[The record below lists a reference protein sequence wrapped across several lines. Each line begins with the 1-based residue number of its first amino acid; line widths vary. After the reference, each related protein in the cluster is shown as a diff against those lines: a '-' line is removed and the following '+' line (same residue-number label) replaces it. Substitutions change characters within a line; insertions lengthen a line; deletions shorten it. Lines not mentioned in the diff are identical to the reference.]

1 MKIILRK
8 VDYSGYPIY
17 GYNLAHY
24 ELDSRTTHEL
34 FLICSGLVRDK
45 NCICAYTDTISEK
58 NKYIADFIFLQKN
71 MKKVD
76 RTEVCNYFGE
86 KAVFLYVN
94 REIYQDIH
102 NPVLEAKD
110 EDYIFSCDNQPISEI
125 KNVYEKIENKCDCLQ
140 YNIFNIPEEYFGETW
155 LINGK
160 FSGHPVFLKNQ
171 YPHKTVSFYKKFPD
185 IEGKYNNFLIH
196 EGEYFAFII
205 S

>member
-94 REIYQDIH
+94 RQIY
-102 NPVLEAKD
+102 
-110 EDYIFSCDNQPISEI
+110 
-125 KNVYEKIENKCDCLQ
+125 LQ
-140 YNIFNIPEEYFGETW
+140 YNIFNIPEEYFGDTW

-196 EGEYFAFII
+196 EGDYFAFII